1 MCSWMSNFWDK
12 FDVEQTLYIND
23 AWCYYRNFPMFITY
37 CCHSSRLQSSSEIDS
52 CLVLQILHLSTQ
64 YCNIY
69 LTGSPLACTFNAVVT
84 TWSQNLD
91 NCLARGESA
100 NFWTD
105 VFVMF
110 VATFWNNYC
119 MSVLA
124 RFVCFHEY
132 WNAYISTQQTRQSHY
147 AGDTNHCTHKDSCVL
162 SRLFQTYISIPL
174 GQIHS

>member
-1 MCSWMSNFWDK
+1 
-12 FDVEQTLYIND
+12 
-23 AWCYYRNFPMFITY
+23 MFITY

-119 MSVLA
+119 MFWQDLCVSMNIEMHIYPPSRHAKAIMRVTQIIVL
-124 RFVCFHEY
+124 
-132 WNAYISTQQTRQSHY
+132 TRTLVY
-147 AGDTNHCTHKDSCVL
+147 FLDSF
-162 SRLFQTYISIPL
+162 RPIYLFL
-174 GQIHS
+174 